1 MHRPKEDAP
10 KREIA
15 APMTHPRHLGE
26 FPESLVE
33 ICNDAVGGI
42 HAVIGDVIPDALQ
55 IQ

>member
-1 MHRPKEDAP
+1 MHRPKEDVSR
-10 KREIA
+10 REIA

-26 FPESLVE
+26 LPESLVE

-42 HAVIGDVIPDALQ
+42 HAVIRDVIPDALK